1 MKRKNRAVIYFFS
14 IRVLQ
19 GMWQKSFLSAIELL
33 QHAAHNDLSK
43 LSAHTKF
50 QVFNKYANPFFK
62 SVSRLMS
69 VLNFTVLDKIL
80 RKNFIFLF
88 ILQVRQSNALQSKL
102 NCFGKQGKHLSKTSQ

>member
-1 MKRKNRAVIYFFS
+1 
-14 IRVLQ
+14 
-19 GMWQKSFLSAIELL
+19 MWQKPFLSAIELL

-69 VLNFTVLDKIL
+69 VLNFTVLDKVLKKNLIIL
-80 RKNFIFLF
+80 FV
-88 ILQVRQSNALQSKL
+88 LQVRQSNALQSKL
-102 NCFGKQGKHLSKTSQ
+102 SCFEKQGKHLSKTLQWLSMNLDLTF

>member
-1 MKRKNRAVIYFFS
+1 
-14 IRVLQ
+14 
-19 GMWQKSFLSAIELL
+19 MWQKPFLSAIELL

-69 VLNFTVLDKIL
+69 VLNFTVMDKSSE
-80 RKNFIFLF
+80 K
-88 ILQVRQSNALQSKL
+88 KP
-102 NCFGKQGKHLSKTSQ
+102 